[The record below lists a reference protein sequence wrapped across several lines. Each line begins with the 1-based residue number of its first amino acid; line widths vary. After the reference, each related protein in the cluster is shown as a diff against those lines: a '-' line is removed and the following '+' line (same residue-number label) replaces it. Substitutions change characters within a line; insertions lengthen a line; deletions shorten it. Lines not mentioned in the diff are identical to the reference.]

1 MAKIN
6 PDFLPELKKYGGVDF
21 SACYNCGNCTAICS
35 LSTKDHSFPR
45 MMVRAAVVGIEDKVT
60 SSLDPWLCYY
70 CGDCSTHCPREANPG
85 ELMMALRRWLTAKYD
100 WTGLSGLLYKY
111 LPATITAFVIT
122 ALAVIAIAAN
132 FNFDI
137 EPVMHFGHLFEFYA
151 ILGVFAIILVPNLIR
166 MWYFLIK
173 KPGHKV
179 PLKRYFQSAG
189 ALFVHMFTQK
199 RTLGCDDSKTRWI
212 EHLILVFGYLT
223 LLFTTV
229 VLDWFRTENLAVII
243 LGYLVSAV
251 VFVVTFDFV
260 RGRMSRK
267 TEITKYSQPSDW
279 LFVIWLFLL
288 GLTAFAVRVFV
299 DTNLLQNNLWLY
311 IIHMIILVQWAVLI
325 VPFGKWTHFLYRS
338 FAMYFE
344 ELLIPQKVAKK
355 KKK

>member
-6 PDFLPELKKYGGVDF
+6 PEFLPELKKYGGIDF

-45 MMVRAAVVGIEDKVT
+45 MMVRASVVGLEDKVS

-70 CGDCSTHCPREANPG
+70 CGDCSTYCPREANPG

-111 LPATITAFVIT
+111 LPLTIFAFVAT
-122 ALAVIAIAAN
+122 ALAVIGIAAVYD
-132 FNFDI
+132 FNMAEI
-137 EPVMHFGHLFEFYA
+137 MHFGHQFEFIA
-151 ILGVFAIILVPNLIR
+151 ILAVFAIILLPNIAR
-166 MWYFLIK
+166 MWYFLIY
-173 KPGHKV
+173 KPRRKV
-179 PLKRYFQSAG
+179 PASSYLKSFG

-199 RTLGCDDSKTRWI
+199 RTLGCDDSRLRWF
-212 EHLILVFGYLT
+212 EHLVLVIGYLT

-229 VLDWFRTENLAVII
+229 VLDWFRSDKLFVII
-243 LGYLVSAV
+243 LGYVVSAV
-251 VFVVTFDFV
+251 VFTVTFDFV
-260 RGRMSRK
+260 KGRIKRKSEISKHSR
-267 TEITKYSQPSDW
+267 PSDW

-288 GLTAFAVRVFV
+288 GVTAFFTRVFI
-299 DTNLLQNNLWLY
+299 DLGILHAHFWMYLF
-311 IIHMIILVQWAVLI
+311 HMIILVQWAVLI

-344 ELLIPQKVAKK
+344 EVLQPKAVAKK
-355 KKK
+355 